1 MRRMTTAFWP
11 SALGGVAR
19 LGWQPGWRATILRW
33 YTEKAVTEIQVKIF
47 TSVLDSIVSFVA
59 TSASL
64 AESLIPAAVFL
75 TGVRTN
81 GDIWDHWED
90 IKNKGAEILRRK
102 GHMPS
107 FKAGRGLGKRKTTA
121 TFLSHRVFLCLL
133 RSTGALAIV
142 E

>member
-1 MRRMTTAFWP
+1 M
-11 SALGGVAR
+11 
-19 LGWQPGWRATILRW
+19 GWQLGWRATILRW

-47 TSVLDSIVSFVA
+47 TSVLDSIVSFDA

-64 AESLIPAAVFL
+64 AESLIPAAVYL

-81 GDIWDHWED
+81 GGIWDYWED
-90 IKNKGAEILRRK
+90 TKNKGAEILRRK

-107 FKAGRGLGKRKTTA
+107 FKAGRGLGKRKTLDNGYILEPPS
-121 TFLSHRVFLCLL
+121 FPLPVEI
-133 RSTGALAIV
+133 TGALAIV